1 MMKITHIAGSPR
13 KNGNSM
19 RMAKRFLTH
28 AEEKGS
34 EIKTYSLNQMDFKG
48 CQGCYL
54 CKTKFEKC
62 ALEDDLTEVLDRLF
76 DTDLLIL
83 STPVYFFD
91 VSGQMKCFIDRLFS
105 LAKPDYQTN
114 PDPVWLP
121 KGKKLVFIQTQGA
134 EEDSHKDVYEK
145 YINFLKFSGFE
156 DPIVIRAC
164 NNMEPGKIEDNPTI
178 MGDVDKAF
186 NRIFSK

>member
-1 MMKITHIAGSPR
+1 MKITHIAGSPR

-19 RMAKRFLTH
+19 RMARRFLTH
-28 AEEKGS
+28 AEENGA
-34 EIKTYSLNQMDFKG
+34 EIKSYILNQMNFKG

-62 ALEDDLTEVLDRLF
+62 ALEDDLSEVLDRLF

-91 VSGQMKCFIDRLFS
+91 VSGQMKCFIDRCFS

-114 PDPVWLP
+114 PDPVRLP

-134 EEDSHKDVYEK
+134 EEDRHKDVFEK
-145 YINFLKFSGFE
+145 YIDFFKISGFE
-156 DPIVIRAC
+156 NVTVIRAFD
-164 NNMEPGKIEDNPTI
+164 NIDPEIIEDNPII
-178 MGDVDKAF
+178 MGDVDTAF
-186 NRIFSK
+186 RRMFSEE